1 MLRKIW
7 TWAAAV
13 GLVIVLGLLP
23 LNAKAANYDGLGQLV
38 AAWLE
43 AQSSRQNMQIPNS
56 SLRGRTIVID
66 PGHGGSDAGAIGP
79 SNLMEKTVTL
89 AISKELQSLLTNS
102 GATVIMTRV
111 TDKSVAFA
119 GASDKA
125 ELAARVAIANKAKA
139 DLFVSIHADAF
150 VGQAGGTT
158 TYVYDTR
165 NTEIAPLVQANMV
178 AQLKLSD
185 RGVQQRDYYVL
196 KNTNMPAILTE
207 AAFISNPRE
216 EKLLMNRSF
225 DKKVAIGIYNGISQY
240 FGN

>member
-7 TWAAAV
+7 ISAAV
-13 GLVIVLGLLP
+13 VGMVVVLGVLP
-23 LNAKAANYDGLGQLV
+23 LTAKAANYDGLGQFV
-38 AAWLE
+38 VAWLE
-43 AQSSRQNMQIPNS
+43 AQTSGQNMQIPNS
-56 SLRGRTIVID
+56 SLHGRTIVID

-79 SNLMEKTVTL
+79 SNLMEKNVTL
-89 AISKELQSLLTNS
+89 SISKELQSLLTNS
-102 GATVIMTRV
+102 GATVIMTRA
-111 TDKSVAFA
+111 TDKSVAYA
-119 GASDKA
+119 GASDKE
-125 ELAARVAIANKAKA
+125 ELAARVAIANKANA
-139 DLFVSIHADAF
+139 DLFVSIHADSF
-150 VGQAGGTT
+150 SGQAGGTT
-158 TYVYDTR
+158 TYVYDAQ
-165 NTEIAPLVQANMV
+165 NAEIAPLVQANMV

-225 DKKVAIGIYNGISQY
+225 DKKVAIGIYNGINQY